1 MRGTEHVHFV
11 GIGGYGMSAIA
22 RVMLDLGYRV
32 SGSDVSRHELTEKLA
47 SRGATVYYGHRPE
60 HVDGADIVVH
70 STAVKQDNVELEAA
84 RARNI
89 PVIHRSEM
97 LARLMDDRVG
107 IAVTGAHG
115 KTTTTSMIAF
125 AMEQNGLDPTFVVG
139 GVVADLGD
147 NAKAGQGPFVVA
159 EADESDGSFLH
170 YRPTIAVVT
179 NVEADHL
186 EHYDGKFENLVR
198 AYETFIRQIPAE
210 GLLVMSAD
218 DAKLRELKSAARC
231 RVITYGFA
239 EDADIT
245 ARSVNLGDRASR
257 SDVFIRGDRVGTL
270 QLALPGKHNVL
281 NALAAIAV
289 CMEVGLTFE
298 AVAEALSRFHG
309 AKRRFQVVADVGGVL
324 IVDDYAHHPTE
335 IRATIAA
342 ARSTGRRIVAVFQ
355 PQRYTRTFFLF
366 EEFTKAFDE
375 ADEVILC
382 DIYSPAGERKI
393 DGVSAARLAGEIA
406 RTSNPNTR
414 YLPTHD
420 DVIAYL
426 AQTVR
431 PGDLVLTMGAGDV
444 WKVAKGL
451 ANILQVP
458 ERQALV

>member
-1 MRGTEHVHFV
+1 MRGSEHVHFV

-60 HVDGADIVVH
+60 HVEGADIVVH
-70 STAVKQDNVELEAA
+70 STAVKPDNVELQAA
-84 RARNI
+84 RALHI

-147 NAKAGQGPFVVA
+147 NAKAGKGPFVVA

-170 YRPTIAVVT
+170 YRPAIAVVT

-198 AYETFIRQIPAE
+198 AYETFIRQIPSE

-218 DAKLRELKSAARC
+218 DEKLRELRAAAHC
-231 RVITYGFA
+231 RVVTYGFA
-239 EDADIT
+239 EDADMT
-245 ARSVNLGDRASR
+245 AQHVVLGDRASQ
-257 SDVFIRGDRVGTL
+257 SDVYMNGKFVGTL
-270 QLALPGKHNVL
+270 HLALPGKHNVL

-289 CMEVGLTFE
+289 CMEVGLPFE
-298 AVAEALSRFHG
+298 AAARALSRFHG
-309 AKRRFQVVADVGGVL
+309 AKRRFQVVAEVADVL

-342 ARSTGRRIVAVFQ
+342 AKSTGRRIVAVFQ

-366 EEFTKAFDE
+366 EEFAKAFGE

-393 DGVSAARLAGEIA
+393 DGVSAARLASEIA
-406 RTSNPNTR
+406 RMSNPNTR
-414 YLPTHD
+414 YIPTHD
-420 DVIAYL
+420 DVIEYL
-426 AQTVR
+426 AQSVH

-451 ANILQVP
+451 ANILQIP

>member
-1 MRGTEHVHFV
+1 MRGSEHVHFV

-32 SGSDVSRHELTEKLA
+32 SGSDVSRQELTEKLA

-60 HVDGADIVVH
+60 QVEGADIVVH

-84 RARNI
+84 RARKI

-97 LARLMDDRVG
+97 LARLMEDRVG

-125 AMEQNGLDPTFVVG
+125 AMEQNGLDPTFIVG

-170 YRPTIAVVT
+170 YRPAIAVVT

-186 EHYDGKFENLVR
+186 EHYDGKFENLKR
-198 AYETFIRQIPAE
+198 AYETFIRQIPKE

-218 DAKLRELKSAARC
+218 DPHLRELRRAASC
-231 RVITYGFA
+231 RVVTYGFA

-245 ARSVNLGDRASR
+245 AEHVELSDRTSR
-257 SDVFIRGDRVGTL
+257 SDVYAHGEFLGTL
-270 QLALPGKHNVL
+270 HLALPGRHNVL

-289 CMEVGLTFE
+289 CMEVGLSFD
-298 AVAEALSRFHG
+298 AIAQALSRFHG
-309 AKRRFQVVADVGGVL
+309 AKRRFQVVAEVGGVL

-342 ARSTGRRIVAVFQ
+342 AKSTGRRIVAVFQ
-355 PQRYTRTFFLF
+355 PQRYTRTYFLF
-366 EEFTKAFDE
+366 EEFAKAFGE

-382 DIYSPAGERKI
+382 DIYSPAGERRI
-393 DGVSAARLAGEIA
+393 EGVSAARLASEIA
-406 RTSNPNTR
+406 VMSNPNTR
-414 YLPTHD
+414 YIATHE
-420 DVIAYL
+420 DVIEYL
-426 AQTVR
+426 AQNVR

-451 ANILQVP
+451 AEILQIP